1 MIVVWDDERSG
12 REEEGKLGYSKC
24 REFFDGFRLL

>member
-24 REFFDGFRLL
+24 REFLMDSGY